1 MDGTTISF
9 HSPGSRSDGDIR
21 FAVILTRMQGRW
33 LFVRHKQRS
42 TWEIPGGHREIGET
56 PEQAA
61 ARELREETGATDF
74 SLTPVCVYGVS
85 RGGEAPSFGLLAF
98 AEVRALGPLDPLME
112 IGEVSSFAEPPEAM
126 TYPDIQPALFRYMQ
140 NWLNMQSS
148 PDELWDVY
156 DADRRLTGRTHRRGD
171 PLAPGEYH
179 LVVQV
184 YVRRPSGEFLI
195 TRRAPTK
202 GYPLMW
208 ENTGGSADAGEDSL
222 TAALREVREETGLC
236 ADPARARLVMQ
247 VTRPDAFVDIYELR
261 HDFTLSDVVL
271 LPGETIDARL
281 VSGEEILRLHA
292 TGQFVPHDYLPR
304 LMDKLMGST
313 DTQKE
318 G

>member
-9 HSPGSRSDGDIR
+9 HSLSSRPDGDIR
-21 FAVILTRMQGRW
+21 FAVILTRMRGRW

-56 PEQAA
+56 PEQTA

-156 DADRRLTGRTHRRGD
+156 DSARRPTGRTHRRGD

-184 YVRRPSGEFLI
+184 YVRRPTGEFLI
-195 TRRAPTK
+195 TKRAPTK

-222 TAALREVREETGLC
+222 TAALREVREETGLR

-247 VTRPDAFVDIYELR
+247 VTRPDAFVDIYELV
-261 HDFTLSDVVL
+261 HDFGLSDVVL

-281 VSGEEILRLHA
+281 VSGEEILRLHRD
-292 TGQFVPHDYLPR
+292 GQFVPHDYLPGLMDR
-304 LMDKLMGST
+304 LMG
-313 DTQKE
+313 
-318 G
+318 

>member
-9 HSPGSRSDGDIR
+9 HSPGSRPDGDIR

-56 PEQAA
+56 PKQAA

-74 SLTPVCVYGVS
+74 SLTPVCIYGVS

-156 DADRRLTGRTHRRGD
+156 DANRRLTGRTHRRGD

-184 YVRRPSGEFLI
+184 YVRRPTGEFLI
-195 TRRAPTK
+195 TKRAPTK

-247 VTRPDAFVDIYELR
+247 VMRPDAFVDIYELV
-261 HDFTLSDVVL
+261 HDFELSDVVL
-271 LPGETIDARL
+271 LPGETVDARL
-281 VSGEEILRLHA
+281 VSGEEILRLHE
-292 TGQFVPHDYLPR
+292 TGQFVPHDYLPGLMDR
-304 LMDKLMGST
+304 LMGVKR
-313 DTQKE
+313 QA
-318 G
+318 